1 MNQQATLSSSLL
13 AKFPVLERVRAL
25 PKPVLLGAAAALVAV
40 IVAVAMWST
49 EPKYKV
55 LFSNLDDRDGGAIVT
70 ALGTMNVPYRY
81 NENGTA
87 LLVPAD
93 RVYDARLQLASQGLP
108 RGGSVGFELMD
119 NARFGASQ
127 FAEQINYQRG
137 LEGELARSIEA
148 MNTVQHARVHLAM
161 PRQSLFVRERQAPT
175 ASVLL
180 NLYPGR
186 SLSDAQVS
194 AISWL
199 VASSVPELTAE
210 SVSIVDQNGRLLSA
224 PLGEGRGMD
233 ADQLRFVRE
242 IEQRTVERILTI
254 LNPLVGPGNVHAQAT
269 ADVDF
274 SRREETSEVYRPN
287 QEPGQAAVRSQQT
300 SDSTQR
306 GGGPA
311 QGVPGA
317 LSNQAPANAQAPI
330 ANPPQQQP
338 PRPGQPPQAANA
350 QQQQQQQQQ
359 QTGTQAP
366 AVDLNERRDATTNY
380 EVDRTISH
388 IKQPVG
394 NLKRMSVAVVVNYV
408 RDKDGELQALPP
420 EELNKLTNLVREAMG
435 YSEGRGDSLNLVNS
449 QFNDGPPPL
458 PMWRD
463 PEMIS
468 LFKTILLWLVG
479 GVLALWLYRKLRRT
493 VTDYLYPAVDPEVA
507 EAERAEAV
515 REAQDQARAKETD
528 RYKDNLERARSM
540 ASKDPRAV
548 AMVLRTWMTKDEK

>member
-1 MNQQATLSSSLL
+1 MNQQATLSASLL
-13 AKFPVLERVRAL
+13 AKFPVLEKIRAL
-25 PKPVLLGAAAALVAV
+25 PKPVLLGAAAALVAL
-40 IVAVAMWST
+40 IVAVAMWSS
-49 EPKYKV
+49 EPNYKV

-70 ALGTMNVPYRY
+70 ALGTMNVPYKY
-81 NENGTA
+81 NDTGTA

-137 LEGELARSIEA
+137 LEGELARSIES
-148 MNTVQHARVHLAM
+148 MHTVQHARVHLAM
-161 PRQSLFVRERQAPT
+161 PRQSLFVRERQPPT

-180 NLYPGR
+180 NVYPGR

-210 SVSIVDQNGRLLSA
+210 NVSIVDQNGRLLSA
-224 PLGEGRGMD
+224 PTGEGRGMD
-233 ADQLRFVRE
+233 ADQMRMVRE
-242 IEQRTVERILTI
+242 TEQRTVERILTI
-254 LNPLVGPGNVHAQAT
+254 LNPLVGPGNVHAQAS
-269 ADVDF
+269 AEMDF

-287 QEPGQAAVRSQQT
+287 QEPGQAAIRSQQT
-300 SDSTQR
+300 SESNQR
-306 GGGPA
+306 GINPA

-317 LSNQAPANAQAPI
+317 LSNQPPANAQAPI
-330 ANPPQQQP
+330 ANPPQTQP
-338 PRPGQPPQAANA
+338 PRPGQP
-350 QQQQQQQQQ
+350 QQQGQQQQQ
-359 QTGTQAP
+359 QTATGAGAQGAGGT
-366 AVDLNERRDATTNY
+366 VSDRRDATTNY

-394 NLKRMSVAVVVNYV
+394 MLKRLSVAVVVNYV
-408 RDKDGELQALPP
+408 RDKDGEPQALPP
-420 EELNKLTNLVREAMG
+420 EELSKLTNLVREAMG
-435 YSEGRGDSLNLVNS
+435 YSESRGDSLNLVNS
-449 QFNDGPPPL
+449 QFNDGPPAV

-468 LFKTILLWLVG
+468 LFKTILAWLVG
-479 GVLALWLYRKLRRT
+479 GVLALWLYRKVRRS
-493 VTDYLYPAVDPEVA
+493 VGDYLYPPVDPEVA
-507 EAERAEAV
+507 EAERIEAQ
-515 REAQDQARAKETD
+515 REAQDLARAKETD
-528 RYKDNLERARSM
+528 RYQDNLERARTM
-540 ASKDPRAV
+540 ANKDPRAV